1 MVISVSKRLVTNNHT
16 CIVRNCHHIHQ
27 LHKGVRMTKEYQALA
42 DCIRMGQVNHK
53 EMHEHFESDP
63 AFKQWYK
70 DKYLSKM
77 QDEQEEPYIGQ
88 HLNSLS
94 DKIS

>member
-1 MVISVSKRLVTNNHT
+1 MIIFMKMKFCYYYYYTISCKFDQIAIDWCN
-16 CIVRNCHHIHQ
+16 VR
-27 LHKGVRMTKEYQALA
+27 
-42 DCIRMGQVNHK
+42 
-53 EMHEHFESDP
+53 MHEHFESDP
-63 AFKQWYK
+63 KFKQWYK

-94 DKIS
+94 DKISWNTMKTSYSI

>member
-1 MVISVSKRLVTNNHT
+1 
-16 CIVRNCHHIHQ
+16 
-27 LHKGVRMTKEYQALA
+27 MTKKYQALA
-42 DCIRMGQVNHK
+42 DCIRSGQVSSRQ
-53 EMHEHFESDP
+53 MHEHFESDP

>member
-1 MVISVSKRLVTNNHT
+1 MYILY
-16 CIVRNCHHIHQ
+16 IRNCHHIHQ

-42 DCIRMGQVNHK
+42 DCIRSGQVEYK
-53 EMHEHFESDP
+53 QMYEHFESDP

-77 QDEQEEPYIGQ
+77 QDEQENPYIGEDTYAIP
-88 HLNSLS
+88 

>member
-1 MVISVSKRLVTNNHT
+1 
-16 CIVRNCHHIHQ
+16 
-27 LHKGVRMTKEYQALA
+27 MTQEYQALA
-42 DCIRMGQVNHK
+42 DCIRSGQVSDRQI
-53 EMHEHFESDP
+53 HEHFESDP

-77 QDEQEEPYIGQ
+77 QDEQETPYVGQ
-88 HLNSLS
+88 HLTSLS

>member
-1 MVISVSKRLVTNNHT
+1 MYILY
-16 CIVRNCHHIHQ
+16 IRNCNHIHQ

-42 DCIRMGQVNHK
+42 DCIRSGQVEYK
-53 EMHEHFESDP
+53 QMHEHFESDP

-77 QDEQEEPYIGQ
+77 QDEQENPYIGEDTYAIP
-88 HLNSLS
+88 

>member
-1 MVISVSKRLVTNNHT
+1 MYILY
-16 CIVRNCHHIHQ
+16 IRNCHHIHQ

-42 DCIRMGQVNHK
+42 DCIRSGQVEYK
-53 EMHEHFESDP
+53 QMHEHFESDP

-77 QDEQEEPYIGQ
+77 QDEQENPYIGEDTYAIP
-88 HLNSLS
+88 

>member
-1 MVISVSKRLVTNNHT
+1 MYILY
-16 CIVRNCHHIHQ
+16 IRNCHHIHQ

-42 DCIRMGQVNHK
+42 DCIRSGQVEYK
-53 EMHEHFESDP
+53 QMHEHFESDP

-77 QDEQEEPYIGQ
+77 QDEQENPYIGEDVY
-88 HLNSLS
+88 SIP

>member
-1 MVISVSKRLVTNNHT
+1 MYILYIH
-16 CIVRNCHHIHQ
+16 NCHHIHQ

-42 DCIRMGQVNHK
+42 DCIRSGQVEYK
-53 EMHEHFESDP
+53 QMHEHFESDP

-77 QDEQEEPYIGQ
+77 QDEQENPYIGEDTYAIP
-88 HLNSLS
+88 

>member
-1 MVISVSKRLVTNNHT
+1 MYILYIH
-16 CIVRNCHHIHQ
+16 NCHHIHQ

-42 DCIRMGQVNHK
+42 DCIRSGQVEYK
-53 EMHEHFESDP
+53 QMHEHFESDP

-77 QDEQEEPYIGQ
+77 QDEQENPYIGEDTY
-88 HLNSLS
+88 SIP

>member
-1 MVISVSKRLVTNNHT
+1 
-16 CIVRNCHHIHQ
+16 
-27 LHKGVRMTKEYQALA
+27 MTKEYQALA

-63 AFKQWYK
+63 KFKQWYK

-77 QDEQEEPYIGQ
+77 QDEQENPYIGEDTY
-88 HLNSLS
+88 SIP